1 MPKAKK
7 SLGQN
12 FLIDT
17 SVVNQIIQFVN
28 PDSSHRFLEIGPGKG
43 VITQRLVKS
52 VNEIHAV
59 EIDKDLLRDLTQI
72 KHLDNFYLHNQSILD
87 FDPNKI
93 SHGGLRVIGNLPY
106 NISTPIM
113 LWSFKYLEFFSDM
126 HFMFQKEFGD
136 RLVSE
141 NNKKTFGRI
150 SVITQYLTQPKYC
163 FMIEPESFFPKPKVD
178 SVFIRFDPIKGRSLN
193 DPIAIKLQEVTKIT
207 FMHKRKMIGKSLQ
220 KILSENQLAQ
230 LDIDS
235 KSRPENLSVED
246 YVKIA
251 KVLI

>member
-52 VNEIHAV
+52 VDEIHAV
-59 EIDKDLLRDLTQI
+59 EIDKDLLRDLAQI
-72 KHLDNFYLHNQSILD
+72 EHLDNFHLHNQSILD
-87 FDPNKI
+87 FEPNKI
-93 SHGGLRVIGNLPY
+93 SDGGLRVIGNLPY

-113 LWSFKYLEFFSDM
+113 LWSFKYLELFSDM

-150 SVITQYLTQPKYC
+150 SVITQYLTKPKYC
-163 FMIEPESFFPKPKVD
+163 FMIEPESFSPKPKVD

-220 KILSENQLAQ
+220 KILSENQLVQ